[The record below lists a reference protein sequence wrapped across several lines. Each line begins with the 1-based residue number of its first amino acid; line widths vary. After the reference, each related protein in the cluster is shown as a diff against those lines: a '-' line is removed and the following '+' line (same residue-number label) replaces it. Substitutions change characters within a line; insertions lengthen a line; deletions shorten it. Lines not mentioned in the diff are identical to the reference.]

1 MIARSALRK
10 NGCTWIS
17 SYFERYLE
25 TLIIKAPSQL
35 GYAST
40 VGRDNAAISRIL
52 RTRRQHAATKDTTK
66 TLPSVVG
73 LHVDNREIEGLL
85 HIHLEAPPPLP
96 IPPEPF
102 MARVTMTA
110 SAPFSSTI
118 ILARERQ
125 FGFTGLGLGFVRAHN
140 KYKQWPI

>member
-52 RTRRQHAATKDTTK
+52 RTRRQHATKDTTK

-73 LHVDNREIEGLL
+73 LHVHNREIEGLL